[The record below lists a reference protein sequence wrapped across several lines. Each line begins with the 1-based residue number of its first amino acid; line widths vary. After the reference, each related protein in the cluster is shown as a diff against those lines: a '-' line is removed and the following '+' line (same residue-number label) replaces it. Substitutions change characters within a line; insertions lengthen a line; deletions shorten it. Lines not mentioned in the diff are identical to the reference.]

1 MKDRMPITIT
11 NVKRETHDVVTLSF
25 DRPFQFTAGQYIS
38 VYFDDLPWPEGKAYS
53 LSSKPSDKHA
63 SITIKNIGGPYS
75 SRLCDMKVG
84 DKLEI
89 SQPYGHFNPQT
100 SAPIVGISAGVGI
113 SPIWSVLSH
122 ELEQGK
128 DDIHLI
134 CSNKTPD
141 DIVFRD
147 DIAAIVDKTK
157 VRHHITRTVVDE
169 DAVHKNGRI
178 NIGEI
183 LNEIPRE
190 AKFLLCGSVDFVR
203 SIWRQLIDSGINE
216 KQISTET
223 FFEQ

>member
-1 MKDRMPITIT
+1 MKDRITIKLT
-11 NVKRETHDVVTLSF
+11 GVKHETHDVVTLSF
-25 DRPFQFTAGQYIS
+25 TRPFQFTAGQYIS

-53 LSSKPSDKHA
+53 LSSKPSDKHT

-128 DDIHLI
+128 DNIHLI
-134 CSNKTPD
+134 CSNKTPE

-147 DIAAIVDKTK
+147 EITAISDKTK
-157 VRHHITRTVVDE
+157 VRHHITRAEVDE
-169 DAVHKNGRI
+169 DANHKNGRI

-183 LNEIPRE
+183 LTEIPRE

-203 SIWRQLIDSGINE
+203 SIWRQLVAEGISE

>member
-1 MKDRMPITIT
+1 MNDRTKVVIT
-11 NVKRETHDVVTLSF
+11 NVKPETHDVVTLTF
-25 DRPFQFTAGQYIS
+25 NRPFEFTAGQYIS

-53 LSSKPSDKHA
+53 LSSKPSDKNA

-75 SRLCDMKVG
+75 SRLCEMKAG
-84 DKLEI
+84 DTLDI

-113 SPIWSVLSH
+113 SPIWSVLNH
-122 ELEQGK
+122 EIEQGR
-128 DDIHLI
+128 DDIRLI

-147 DIAAIVDKTK
+147 GIADIVKKTK
-157 VRHHITRTVVDE
+157 VRHHITRSEIDE
-169 DAVHKNGRI
+169 DEIHKNGRI
-178 NIGEI
+178 NISEVI
-183 LNEIPRE
+183 ADIPRE

-203 SIWRQLIDSGINE
+203 SIWRQLIDHGISE

>member
-1 MKDRMPITIT
+1 MKDRISITI
-11 NVKRETHDVVTLSF
+11 NSVKHETHDVVTLSF
-25 DRPFQFTAGQYIS
+25 DRPFRFTAGQYIS

-53 LSSKPSDKHA
+53 LSSKPSDEYA

-75 SRLCDMKVG
+75 SRLCHMKVG

-89 SQPYGHFNPQT
+89 SRAYGHFNPQT

-113 SPIWSVLSH
+113 SPVWSVLSH

-128 DDIHLI
+128 SNLHLI
-134 CSNKTPD
+134 CSNKTPS

-147 DIAAIVDKTK
+147 NIAGIGSKTK
-157 VRHHITRTVVDE
+157 VRHHITRSEIDE
-169 DAVHKNGRI
+169 DEIHKCGRI

-183 LNEIPRE
+183 LTEIPHE

-203 SIWRQLIDSGINE
+203 SIWRQLIDNGISE